1 MARHLIAVWR
11 RASARDCGG
20 KSVDARW
27 LVRGCGG
34 LNRLQEANCATPL
47 RQDAVAHRSNGGLSV
62 RADKTTERNTQLP
75 QLCNRRAGARN
86 AFAFQPSRAVPRPE
100 TETGA
105 PQPSSWRLSN
115 LPQRDLRE
123 NASERSLRPCPA
135 VSGHLT
141 DHLRKTAVIE
151 IMVLGFAPA
160 PQVLPLGR
168 EQIFD
173 LN

>member
-1 MARHLIAVWR
+1 M
-11 RASARDCGG
+11 
-20 KSVDARW
+20 SVDARW

-34 LNRLQEANCATPL
+34 LNPLREAECATPL
-47 RQDAVAHRSNGGLSV
+47 KQDAVAHRSNRGLAV
-62 RADKTTERNTQLP
+62 HAEKTTERNTQLP

-86 AFAFQPSRAVPRPE
+86 AFAFQPSRAVPRPD
-100 TETGA
+100 TKTGA
-105 PQPSSWRLSN
+105 PQPSSCRLSN
-115 LPQRDLRE
+115 LPQRDVRE

-151 IMVLGFAPA
+151 IFFVMVLGFAPA
-160 PQVLPLGR
+160 PQVMPLGC